1 VAERGE
7 CQSSDVLSRASGRAS
22 HEGAFCVAGADG
34 AGAACD
40 AGEVVTA
47 RANGDGAVGNIGV
60 GVPTVGE
67 ERSQRRISRSEP
79 P

>member
-1 VAERGE
+1 MSELRCFE
-7 CQSSDVLSRASGRAS
+7 S
-22 HEGAFCVAGADG
+22 CVWESIAWRDICGTGGDSVG
-34 AGAACD
+34 VECD

-47 RANGDGAVGNIGV
+47 GADGGGAVGNIGV

-67 ERSQRRISRSEP
+67 ERSQRRISRLEP